1 MRTIRFLALISFACN
16 LFADGNLRLPNIF
29 GDKMVLQRDKSVTLW
44 GWAKAGAE
52 VSAKFAGQN
61 KSAKTNDK
69 GRWTLQLDK
78 LETSFNGREL
88 VVTSGA
94 EKITLTDILVGE
106 VWVCGGQSNME
117 WSLRASRDSDLEVAS
132 ADSPH
137 IRFIRLPHIARP
149 TPQEDFPVIN
159 ETDIQGN
166 WRQAVPEQV
175 ENCTAVGYYFAQ
187 RISRR
192 IKVPVGL
199 IDVSWGGTM
208 AQHWVLNGTL
218 KTFPEMQPYH
228 ENFEAAMKAWVD
240 GGEKEGADKRYAADL
255 KVWEKARAEAKAK
268 GERELRR
275 PDQKNYTT
283 PAHKRQPGGMMNGMI
298 LPISNM
304 TIAGALFYQ
313 GENNSFGTSWK
324 PFHRTF
330 PAVITD
336 WRRVFDDE
344 DLPIGLVQIAGW
356 STRRSMTYDMNHHT
370 NVIRE
375 IQHLTWVRFKNTGLI
390 VTYDTN
396 SNGSIHPGHKRPVGE
411 RLARWA
417 LAEVYKAMPHKSNKP
432 IEWRGPIYASHEIK
446 EGKVYINFEGE
457 TARGLRLNKD
467 IAEGFYIAGKDKEFK
482 HGRARIQGAQ
492 LVVWHEEI
500 KEPVAVRYA
509 WSNLPHGTLLNFRE
523 LPAYPF
529 RTDNWPLTP
538 HQSTGSYEVNKIS
551 K

>member
-1 MRTIRFLALISFACN
+1 MRTIRFLAFILFACN
-16 LFADGNLRLPNIF
+16 LFADENLRLPNIF
-29 GDKMVLQRDKSVTLW
+29 GDKMVLQRDKPVALW
-44 GWAKAGAE
+44 GWAKAGAK
-52 VSAKFAGQN
+52 VSAKFGGQN
-61 KSAKTNDK
+61 KFTKTNDK

-78 LETSFNGREL
+78 LKTSFTGRQL

-149 TPQEDFPVIN
+149 TAQEDFPVTN
-159 ETDIQGN
+159 KTSDQGN
-166 WRQAVPEQV
+166 WRQAIPEQV

-192 IKVPVGL
+192 LKVPVGL

-208 AQHWVLNGTL
+208 AQHWVLNETL
-218 KTFPEMQPYH
+218 KPFPEMQPYH
-228 ENFEAAMKAWVD
+228 EKFEAAMKAWVD

-255 KVWEKARAEAKAK
+255 KAWEKARAEAKTK
-268 GERELRR
+268 GEREPRR
-275 PDQKNYTT
+275 PNQNNYTT

-298 LPISNM
+298 LPVSKM

-330 PAVITD
+330 PAVIAD

-375 IQHLTWVRFKNTGLI
+375 IQHLTWARSKNTGLI

-417 LAEVYKAMPHKSNKP
+417 LAQVYRAMPHKSNKP

-467 IAEGFYIAGKDKEFK
+467 IAEGLYIAGQDKEFK
-482 HGRARIQGAQ
+482 HSRARIQGTQ

-529 RTDNWPLTP
+529 RTDNWPLAP
-538 HQSTGSYEVNKIS
+538 HQSTGLYEVNKIS

>member
-1 MRTIRFLALISFACN
+1 MRTIRFLAFISFACN
-16 LFADGNLRLPNIF
+16 LFADENLRLPNIF
-29 GDKMVLQRDKSVTLW
+29 GDKMVLQRDKPVTLW
-44 GWAKAGAE
+44 GWAKAGAK
-52 VSAKFAGQN
+52 VSAEFAGQN
-61 KSAKTNDK
+61 KFTKTNDK
-69 GRWTLQLDK
+69 GIWTLQLDK
-78 LETSFNGREL
+78 LKTSFNGRKL
-88 VVTSGA
+88 VITSGA

-117 WSLRASRDSDLEVAS
+117 WSLRSSRDSDLEGAS

-149 TPQEDFPVIN
+149 TAQEDFPVTN
-159 ETDIQGN
+159 KTSDQGN
-166 WRQAVPEQV
+166 WRQAIPEQV

-192 IKVPVGL
+192 LKVPVGL

-208 AQHWVLNGTL
+208 AQHWVLNETL
-218 KTFPEMQPYH
+218 KQFPEMQPYH
-228 ENFEAAMKAWVD
+228 EKFEAAMKAWVD
-240 GGEKEGADKRYAADL
+240 GGEKEGAEKRYAADL
-255 KVWEKARAEAKAK
+255 KAWEKARAEAKAK
-268 GERELRR
+268 GEREPRR
-275 PDQKNYTT
+275 PNQNNYTT

-298 LPISNM
+298 LPISKM

-336 WRRVFDDE
+336 WRRVFGDE

-375 IQHLTWVRFKNTGLI
+375 IQHLTWARFKNTGLI

-396 SNGSIHPGHKRPVGE
+396 SNGSIHPSHKRPVGE

-417 LAEVYKAMPHKSNKP
+417 LAQVYRAMPHKSNKP
-432 IEWRGPIYASHEIK
+432 IEWRGPVYASHEIK

-467 IAEGFYIAGKDKEFK
+467 IAEGFYIASQDKEFK
-482 HGRARIQGAQ
+482 HSRARIQGAQ

-529 RTDNWPLTP
+529 RTDNWPLAP
-538 HQSTGSYEVNKIS
+538 HQSTGLYEVNKIS

>member
-1 MRTIRFLALISFACN
+1 MRTIRFLAFISFACN
-16 LFADGNLRLPNIF
+16 LFADENLRLPNIF
-29 GDKMVLQRDKSVTLW
+29 GDKMVLQRDKPVTLW
-44 GWAKAGAE
+44 GWAKAGAK
-52 VSAKFAGQN
+52 VSAEFAGQN
-61 KSAKTNDK
+61 KFTKTNDK
-69 GRWTLQLDK
+69 GIWTLQLDK
-78 LETSFNGREL
+78 LKTSFNGRQL

-117 WSLRASRDSDLEVAS
+117 WSLRSSRDSDLEVAS

-149 TPQEDFPVIN
+149 TAQEDFPVTN
-159 ETDIQGN
+159 KTSDQGN
-166 WRQAVPEQV
+166 WRQAIPEQV

-192 IKVPVGL
+192 LKVPVGL

-208 AQHWVLNGTL
+208 AQHWVLNETL
-218 KTFPEMQPYH
+218 KQFPEMQPYH
-228 ENFEAAMKAWVD
+228 EKFEAAMKAWVD
-240 GGEKEGADKRYAADL
+240 GGEKEGAEKRYAADL
-255 KVWEKARAEAKAK
+255 KAWEKARAEAKAK
-268 GERELRR
+268 GEREPRR
-275 PDQKNYTT
+275 PNQNNYTT

-298 LPISNM
+298 LPISKM

-336 WRRVFDDE
+336 WRRVFGDE

-375 IQHLTWVRFKNTGLI
+375 IQHLTWARFKNTGLI

-396 SNGSIHPGHKRPVGE
+396 SNGSIHPSHKRPVGE

-417 LAEVYKAMPHKSNKP
+417 LAQVYRAMPHKSNKP
-432 IEWRGPIYASHEIK
+432 IEWRGPVYASHEIK

-467 IAEGFYIAGKDKEFK
+467 IAEGFYIASQDKEFK
-482 HGRARIQGAQ
+482 HSRARIQGAQ

-529 RTDNWPLTP
+529 RTDNWPLAP
-538 HQSTGSYEVNKIS
+538 HQSTGLYEVNKIS

>member
-1 MRTIRFLALISFACN
+1 MRTIRFLAFILFACN
-16 LFADGNLRLPNIF
+16 LFADENLRLPNIF
-29 GDKMVLQRDKSVTLW
+29 GDKMVLQRDKPVALW
-44 GWAKAGAE
+44 GWAKAGAK

-61 KSAKTNDK
+61 KFTKTNDK

-78 LETSFNGREL
+78 LKTSFTGRQL

-149 TPQEDFPVIN
+149 TAQEDFPVTN
-159 ETDIQGN
+159 KTSDQGN
-166 WRQAVPEQV
+166 WRQAIPEQV

-192 IKVPVGL
+192 LKVPVGL

-208 AQHWVLNGTL
+208 AQHWVLNETL
-218 KTFPEMQPYH
+218 KPFPEMQPYH
-228 ENFEAAMKAWVD
+228 EKFEAAMKAWVD

-255 KVWEKARAEAKAK
+255 KAWEKARAEAKTK
-268 GERELRR
+268 GEREPRR
-275 PDQKNYTT
+275 PNQNNYTT

-298 LPISNM
+298 LPISKM

-336 WRRVFDDE
+336 WRRVFGDE

-375 IQHLTWVRFKNTGLI
+375 IQHLTWARSKNTGLI

-417 LAEVYKAMPHKSNKP
+417 LAQVYRAMPQKSNKP

-467 IAEGFYIAGKDKEFK
+467 IAEGFYIAGQDKEFK
-482 HGRARIQGAQ
+482 HSRARIQGTQ

-529 RTDNWPLTP
+529 RTDNWPLAP
-538 HQSTGSYEVNKIS
+538 HQSTGLYEVNKIS

>member
-1 MRTIRFLALISFACN
+1 MRMIRFLAFISFTCN
-16 LFADGNLRLPNIF
+16 LFADENLRLPNIF
-29 GDKMVLQRDKSVTLW
+29 GDKMVLQRDKPVTLW
-44 GWAKAGAE
+44 GWAKTGAK
-52 VSAKFAGQN
+52 VSAEFAGQN
-61 KSAKTNDK
+61 KFTKTNDK
-69 GRWTLQLDK
+69 GIWTLQLDK
-78 LETSFNGREL
+78 LKTSFNGRQL

-117 WSLRASRDSDLEVAS
+117 WSLRSSRDSDLEVAS

-159 ETDIQGN
+159 ETDTQGN
-166 WRQAVPEQV
+166 WRQAIPEQV

-192 IKVPVGL
+192 LRVPVGL

-208 AQHWVLNGTL
+208 AQHWVLNETL
-218 KTFPEMQPYH
+218 KPFPEMQPYH
-228 ENFEAAMKAWVD
+228 EKFEAAMKAWVD
-240 GGEKEGADKRYAADL
+240 GGEKEGAEKRYAADL
-255 KVWEKARAEAKAK
+255 KAWEKARAEAKAK
-268 GERELRR
+268 GEREPRR
-275 PDQKNYTT
+275 PNQNNYTT

-298 LPISNM
+298 LPISKM

-336 WRRVFDDE
+336 WRRVFGDE

-375 IQHLTWVRFKNTGLI
+375 IQHLTWARFKNTGLI

-417 LAEVYKAMPHKSNKP
+417 LAQVYRAMPHKSNKP

-467 IAEGFYIAGKDKEFK
+467 IAEGFYIAGTDKEFK
-482 HGRARIQGAQ
+482 HSRARIQGAQ

-529 RTDNWPLTP
+529 RTDNWPLAP
-538 HQSTGSYEVNKIS
+538 HQSTGLYEVNKIS

>member
-1 MRTIRFLALISFACN
+1 MRTIRFLAFISFTCN
-16 LFADGNLRLPNIF
+16 LLADENLRLPNIF
-29 GDKMVLQRDKSVTLW
+29 GDKMVLQRDKPVTLW
-44 GWAKAGAE
+44 GWAKAGAK
-52 VSAKFAGQN
+52 VSAEFAGQN
-61 KSAKTNDK
+61 KFTKTNDK
-69 GRWTLQLDK
+69 GIWTLQLDK
-78 LETSFNGREL
+78 LKTSFNGRQL

-117 WSLRASRDSDLEVAS
+117 WSLRSSRDSDLEVAS

-159 ETDIQGN
+159 ETDTQGN
-166 WRQAVPEQV
+166 WRQAIPEQV

-192 IKVPVGL
+192 LRVPVGL

-208 AQHWVLNGTL
+208 AQHWVLNETL
-218 KTFPEMQPYH
+218 KPFPEMQPYH
-228 ENFEAAMKAWVD
+228 EKFEAAMKAWVD

-255 KVWEKARAEAKAK
+255 KAWEKARAEAKAK
-268 GERELRR
+268 GEREPRR
-275 PDQKNYTT
+275 PNQNNYTT

-298 LPISNM
+298 LPISKM

-336 WRRVFDDE
+336 WRRVFGDE

-375 IQHLTWVRFKNTGLI
+375 IQYLTWARFKNTGLI

-417 LAEVYKAMPHKSNKP
+417 LAQVYRAMPHKSNKP

-467 IAEGFYIAGKDKEFK
+467 IAEGFYIAGTDKEFK
-482 HGRARIQGAQ
+482 HSRARIQGAQ

-529 RTDNWPLTP
+529 RTDNWPLAP
-538 HQSTGSYEVNKIS
+538 HQSTGLYEVNKIS

>member
-1 MRTIRFLALISFACN
+1 MRTIRFLAFISFACN
-16 LFADGNLRLPNIF
+16 LFADENLRLPNIF
-29 GDKMVLQRDKSVTLW
+29 GDKMVLQRDKPVTLW
-44 GWAKAGAE
+44 GWAKAGAK
-52 VSAKFAGQN
+52 VSAEFAGQN
-61 KSAKTNDK
+61 KFTKTNDK
-69 GRWTLQLDK
+69 GIWTLQLDK
-78 LETSFNGREL
+78 LKTSFNGRKL
-88 VVTSGA
+88 VITSGA

-117 WSLRASRDSDLEVAS
+117 WSLRSSRDSDLEVAS

-149 TPQEDFPVIN
+149 TAQEDFPVTN
-159 ETDIQGN
+159 KTSDQGN
-166 WRQAVPEQV
+166 WRQAIPEQV

-192 IKVPVGL
+192 LKVPVGL

-208 AQHWVLNGTL
+208 AQHWVLNETL
-218 KTFPEMQPYH
+218 KQFPEMQPYH
-228 ENFEAAMKAWVD
+228 EKFEAAMKAWVD

-255 KVWEKARAEAKAK
+255 KAWEKARAEAKAK
-268 GERELRR
+268 GEREPRR
-275 PDQKNYTT
+275 PNQNNYTT

-298 LPISNM
+298 LPISKM

-336 WRRVFDDE
+336 WRRVFGDE

-375 IQHLTWVRFKNTGLI
+375 IQHLTWARFKNTGLI

-396 SNGSIHPGHKRPVGE
+396 SNGSIHPSHKRPVGE

-417 LAEVYKAMPHKSNKP
+417 LAQVYRAMPHKSNKP
-432 IEWRGPIYASHEIK
+432 IEWRGPVYASHEIK

-467 IAEGFYIAGKDKEFK
+467 IAEGFYIASQDKEFK
-482 HGRARIQGAQ
+482 HSRARIQGAQ

-529 RTDNWPLTP
+529 RTDNWPLAP
-538 HQSTGSYEVNKIS
+538 HQSTGLYEVNKIS